1 MLRKNEK
8 RERSHNNHLQ
18 GMRKSQQKYRVG
30 RGFPKKEE
38 NVPFPEVKSYKKC
51 FPINFFCQNIGP

>member
-30 RGFPKKEE
+30 RGFPKKKKKTC
-38 NVPFPEVKSYKKC
+38 PFRR
-51 FPINFFCQNIGP
+51 

>member
-30 RGFPKKEE
+30 RGFQKK
-38 NVPFPEVKSYKKC
+38 KRRKLALSGGK
-51 FPINFFCQNIGP
+51 II